1 MVSEVNPKVES
12 ILESARERNNPESEV
27 NVEARSFQ
35 EHVKKKSKR
44 GLDPVISEIKP
55 TSPTTEEVKDFD
67 SQNLAKKMEGAGAA
81 AISVLTEEEHFG
93 GSPDMLKEV
102 REAVDIPVLRKDF
115 VLNEEEFDRV
125 EADLVLLIARFLDDL
140 DRMIEVARGKGF
152 QVLVEVHT
160 EEEME
165 EAIDAGAEIIGINNR
180 DLSLLEVD
188 LNTFENLVEEAPQ
201 EVTLV
206 AESGIQTREDA
217 ERMMKAGADA
227 MLIGKAVMRGNVRE
241 NVREFANKG

>member
-35 EHVKKKSKR
+35 EHVKKKSER

-67 SQNLAKKMEGAGAA
+67 SQSLAKEMEGAGAA

-102 REAVDIPVLRKDF
+102 REAVDLPVLRKDF
-115 VLNEEEFDRV
+115 VLNEEELDRV

-188 LNTFENLVEEAPQ
+188 LNTFENLVDEAPQ